1 MDKTQGFGHYL
12 DRTVKTIQ
20 IAYQKAFKT
29 QEVNLTI
36 EQWVFLQQIYE
47 RGEFVSQR
55 ELTDLN
61 FRTRATTSRMI
72 KKLLEKGY
80 IIRSHFEGDKKQNKL
95 SLSLIG
101 QKTVK
106 KLLPFIHH
114 LRSVGYRDIKEDD
127 FKIFLNVLDKIWS
140 NYQQFEVLP
149 PQYKNADEPRN

>member
-1 MDKTQGFGHYL
+1 MSSRFGIR
-12 DRTVKTIQ
+12 DF
-20 IAYQKAFKT
+20 A
-29 QEVNLTI
+29 
-36 EQWVFLQQIYE
+36 VFGGQ
-47 RGEFVSQR
+47 F
-55 ELTDLN
+55 D
-61 FRTRATTSRMI
+61 
-72 KKLLEKGY
+72 
-80 IIRSHFEGDKKQNKL
+80 HFQLHAPNKKQNKL

-127 FKIFLNVLDKIWS
+127 FKIFLNVLDKICS